1 MAGCK
6 IGTTPPLRLP
16 LDKSSFAGGWD
27 CFLKIILEKMLK
39 CNTPR
44 KDAVIKKI
52 QNQWNFKRLRRT
64 VSSHNQRM
72 VVPTNSVPKTDSNIR
87 RVQPETP
94 MRDLMDGCSRWEI
107 PVHQHGFIALV
118 DVMPRLAPVGQT
130 ADAAIVQAARVSYG
144 DGTKQVSEDR
154 TLVRYLL
161 RHRHTT
167 PLEMVEFKF
176 HVAMPMFVAR
186 QWIRHRTANVNEY
199 SARYSIVPDRFYRPS
214 LDNVRKQSSVNRQ
227 GGDEP
232 IDAGTAESFLGLLE
246 RAEANYQEYLQ
257 LTEKG
262 VARELARAALPVSVY
277 TEWYWKCDLHN
288 TLRFLS
294 LRMDS
299 HAQQEIQDYARGM
312 FDLIKPLV
320 PNSCEAFQDYEMEAM
335 HLTRLEIESIKNGA
349 TINTTNKREQAEFE
363 AKKKRLGL

>member
-1 MAGCK
+1 MPIERVKPEA
-6 IGTTPPLRLP
+6 PL
-16 LDKSSFAGGWD
+16 
-27 CFLKIILEKMLK
+27 
-39 CNTPR
+39 
-44 KDAVIKKI
+44 V
-52 QNQWNFKRLRRT
+52 
-64 VSSHNQRM
+64 
-72 VVPTNSVPKTDSNIR
+72 
-87 RVQPETP
+87 
-94 MRDLMDGCSRWEI
+94 DLMGGDARWNI

-118 DVMPRLAPVGQT
+118 DVMPRMACEGQT

-144 DGTKQVSEDR
+144 AGTKQVSEDR

-199 SARYSIVPDRFYRPS
+199 SARYSIVPDRFYRPTADS
-214 LDNVRKQSSVNRQ
+214 VRKQSTANRQ
-227 GGDEP
+227 GGDET
-232 IDAGTAESFLGLLE
+232 IDSTTAEDFLHLLDK
-246 RAEANYQEYLQ
+246 AEANYREYLS
-257 LTEKG
+257 LTERG

-299 HAQQEIQDYARGM
+299 HAQQEIQDFARAM
-312 FDLIKPLV
+312 FRLIQPLA
-320 PNSCEAFQDYEMEAM
+320 PHTCEAFMDYELQAM
-335 HLTRLEIESIKNGA
+335 HLTRLEIEAIRSGQSLA
-349 TINTTNKREQAEFE
+349 TQNKRETAEFAE
-363 AKKKRLGL
+363 KKTRLGL